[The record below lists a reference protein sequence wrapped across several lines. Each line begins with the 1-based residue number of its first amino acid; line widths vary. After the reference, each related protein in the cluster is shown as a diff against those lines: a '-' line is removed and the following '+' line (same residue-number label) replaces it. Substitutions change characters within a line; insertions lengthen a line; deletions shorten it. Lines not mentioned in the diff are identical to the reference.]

1 MHLKLLGDTAGV
13 VISFFSHLQSK
24 GQTIPK
30 AISSPVIL
38 ARHLQQKAVSN
49 QVLSHL
55 MYTKARHQTE
65 QPACKLLLSPIMS
78 CSQSEQKNAVC
89 FSTCQ
94 WSYGLHGSSCK
105 EQHSAFCLVIEW
117 ENNNNNNNR
126 GKNRGSFSPRG
137 WWCTEQ
143 VAQGGC
149 GCPIPAG
156 IQGQAGCGSGQPGLL
171 VGNAAHSRGLEP
183 DDHCGPFQPRPFYD
197 SMILLLIF
205 FKALSIF

>member
-1 MHLKLLGDTAGV
+1 MCIYIYTYSFIYLPENKKTHIVSAGFLTLLTLCTCKASFHMHLKLLGDTAGV

-89 FSTCQ
+89 FSTC
-94 WSYGLHGSSCK
+94 
-105 EQHSAFCLVIEW
+105 
-117 ENNNNNNNR
+117 
-126 GKNRGSFSPRG
+126 
-137 WWCTEQ
+137 
-143 VAQGGC
+143 
-149 GCPIPAG
+149 
-156 IQGQAGCGSGQPGLL
+156 
-171 VGNAAHSRGLEP
+171 
-183 DDHCGPFQPRPFYD
+183 
-197 SMILLLIF
+197 
-205 FKALSIF
+205 